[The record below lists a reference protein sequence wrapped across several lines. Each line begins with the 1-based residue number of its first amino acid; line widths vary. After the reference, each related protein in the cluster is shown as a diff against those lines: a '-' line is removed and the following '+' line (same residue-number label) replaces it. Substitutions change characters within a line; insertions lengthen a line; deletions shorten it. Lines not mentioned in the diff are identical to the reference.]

1 MLLLLLCLA
10 TSTCKLLCHN
20 QDIFCEYQPVSTTTG
35 AKMLQHHVSTVSQD
49 KQTEFKM
56 QLDL

>member
-1 MLLLLLCLA
+1 MLLLLLCLV

-20 QDIFCEYQPVSTTTG
+20 QDIFCEYQPGSTTMD
-35 AKMLQHHVSTVSQD
+35 AKMLQYHVSTVSQD

-56 QLDL
+56 KLDL